1 MDMNHCSMMGKCEMS
16 QCMTMTKEECA
27 AHCDSVGCSAEEKEM
42 CMSMYGADGKFD
54 MKKCKE
60 MCKSKMTEACEGGH
74 DMKGK
79 KACCAEE
86 EEEKK

>member
-1 MDMNHCSMMGKCEMS
+1 
-16 QCMTMTKEECA
+16 
-27 AHCDSVGCSAEEKEM
+27 VGCSAEEKEM